1 MGSGRI
7 PRVVF
12 DILDSSQGSESMDY
26 VNSEISQMEHIFKM
40 DEMLKRNRKPS
51 QNVTRPDLANHLT
64 ARGKAIFSSKCKH

>member
-40 DEMLKRNRKPS
+40 DEMLKRKKKPS
-51 QNVTRPDLANHLT
+51 QYVTRPELANHLT
-64 ARGKAIFSSKCKH
+64 AHGKVMFSKKCKH

>member
-12 DILDSSQGSESMDY
+12 DILDVSQGSESMAY
-26 VNSEISQMEHIFKM
+26 VDSEISQMEHIFKM
-40 DEMLKRNRKPS
+40 DEMLKRNKKPS

-64 ARGKAIFSSKCKH
+64 ARGKAMFSQTCKH

>member
-40 DEMLKRNRKPS
+40 DEMLKKNRKPS
-51 QNVTRPDLANHLT
+51 QNVTDPKLANHLT
-64 ARGKAIFSSKCKH
+64 ARGKAMFSKKYKH

>member
-12 DILDSSQGSESMDY
+12 DILDSSQGSESMAY
-26 VNSEISQMEHIFKM
+26 VDSEISQMEHIFKM
-40 DEMLKRNRKPS
+40 DEMLKRNKKPS

>member
-12 DILDSSQGSESMDY
+12 DILDVSQASESMAY
-26 VNSEISQMEHIFKM
+26 VDSEISQMEHIFKM
-40 DEMLKRNRKPS
+40 DEMLKRNKKPS

-64 ARGKAIFSSKCKH
+64 ARGKAMFSKKCKH

>member
-40 DEMLKRNRKPS
+40 DEMLKKNRKPS
-51 QNVTRPDLANHLT
+51 QNVTNPNLASHLT
-64 ARGKAIFSSKCKH
+64 ARGKAMLSKKCKH

>member
-12 DILDSSQGSESMDY
+12 DILDVSQASESMAY
-26 VNSEISQMEHIFKM
+26 VDSEISQMENIFKM
-40 DEMLKRNRKPS
+40 DEMLKRKKKPS

-64 ARGKAIFSSKCKH
+64 ARGKTMFSKNCKH

>member
-12 DILDSSQGSESMDY
+12 DILDSSQGSESMAY
-26 VNSEISQMEHIFKM
+26 VDSEISQMEHIFKM
-40 DEMLKRNRKPS
+40 DEILKKNKKPA

-64 ARGKAIFSSKCKH
+64 ARGKAMFSKKCKH